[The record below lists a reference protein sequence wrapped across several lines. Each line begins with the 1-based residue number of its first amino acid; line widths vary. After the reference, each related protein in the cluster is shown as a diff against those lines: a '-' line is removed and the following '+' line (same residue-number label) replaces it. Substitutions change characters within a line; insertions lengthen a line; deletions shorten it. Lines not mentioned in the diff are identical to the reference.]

1 VAEALKADPRI
12 RQAEVTAA
20 PLDPAAL
27 LEAVADSAAGGN
39 VVFVGS
45 VRGTTAGLATTRLE
59 YEAHQAL
66 ALAILRQ
73 LAGEAADRFGLVA
86 VAVVHRL
93 GVVEPGEAGVVV
105 AASGAHRREAFAAA
119 EWLMDEIKRTVPIW
133 KCEHRPD
140 GQREWAHGGAVPGG
154 EA

>member
-1 VAEALKADPRI
+1 VAATLEADPRI
-12 RQAEVTAA
+12 RQAAMTAT

-27 LEAVADSAAGGN
+27 LEAVADPAAGGN

-45 VRGTTAGLATTRLE
+45 VRGTTAGRVTTRLE
-59 YEAHQAL
+59 YEAHQPL
-66 ALAILRQ
+66 ALAVLRQ

-86 VAVVHRL
+86 VAVAHRL
-93 GVVEPGEAGVVV
+93 GVVTPGEAGVVV
-105 AASGAHRREAFAAA
+105 AASGTHRREAFAAV
-119 EWLMDEIKRTVPIW
+119 EWLMERIKREVPIW

-140 GQREWAHGGAVPGG
+140 GRWEWVHGEAVPGG

>member
-1 VAEALKADPRI
+1 VVATLEADPRI
-12 RQAEVTAA
+12 RQAAVTAA

-27 LEAVADSAAGGN
+27 LEAVADPAAGGN

-45 VRGTTAGLATTRLE
+45 VRGTTAGLVTTRLE
-59 YEAHQAL
+59 YEAHQPL
-66 ALAILRQ
+66 AVAVLRQ

-86 VAVVHRL
+86 VAVAHRL

-119 EWLMDEIKRTVPIW
+119 EWLMDQIKRTVPIW

-140 GQREWAHGGAVPGG
+140 GQREWVHGEVVPGG
-154 EA
+154 GA

>member
-1 VAEALKADPRI
+1 MVATLEADPRI
-12 RQAEVTAA
+12 RQAAVTAA

-27 LEAVADSAAGGN
+27 LEAVADPAAGGN

-45 VRGTTAGLATTRLE
+45 VRGTTAGLVTTRLE
-59 YEAHQAL
+59 YEAHQPL
-66 ALAILRQ
+66 AVAVLRQ

-86 VAVVHRL
+86 VAVAHRL

-119 EWLMDEIKRTVPIW
+119 EWLMDQIKRTVPIW

-140 GQREWAHGGAVPGG
+140 GQREWVHGEVVPGG
-154 EA
+154 GA